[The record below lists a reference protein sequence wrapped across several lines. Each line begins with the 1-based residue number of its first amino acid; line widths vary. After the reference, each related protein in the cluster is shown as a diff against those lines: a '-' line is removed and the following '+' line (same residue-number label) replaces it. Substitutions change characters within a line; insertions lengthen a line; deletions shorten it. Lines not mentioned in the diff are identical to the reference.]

1 MANEFDMGNI
11 LTKMDATQFNALIA
25 AIRSGGGGGG
35 EGSTVSWEQIVTSGV
50 QVGTITIDGLE
61 TAVFVPKQEDVYIE
75 NEQLIGTF
83 LGKPLYRRCFIIPNS
98 ITIPSEAY
106 DTLLNVN
113 ADYMLRLVKADIISG
128 DDATPKVCNEFVV
141 IYSKTYHTFRA
152 LSLRNN
158 ASGIAANSVLVCE
171 YTKVGE

>member
-25 AIRSGGGGGG
+25 AIRSGGGGGGG

-83 LGKPLYRRCFIIPNS
+83 LGKPLYRRCFIIPSQVN
-98 ITIPSEAY
+98 IPSQAY
-106 DTLLNVN
+106 DTLLDVN
-113 ADYMLRLVKADIISG
+113 ADYIDKLCRADIIAGSSAKV
-128 DDATPKVCNEFVV
+128 ATEFVI
-141 IYSKTYHTFRA
+141 IYSRTYHTFRA
-152 LSLRNN
+152 LSMRN
-158 ASGIAANSVLVCE
+158 AVSGVEANSILVCE